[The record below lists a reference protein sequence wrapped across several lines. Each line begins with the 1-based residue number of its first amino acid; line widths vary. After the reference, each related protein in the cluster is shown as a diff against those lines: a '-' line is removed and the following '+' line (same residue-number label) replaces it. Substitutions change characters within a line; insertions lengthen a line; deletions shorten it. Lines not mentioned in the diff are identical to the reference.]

1 MLSFTNLAL
10 RRGPN
15 LLFEDVSFV
24 IHRDKKVG
32 LIGANG
38 AGKTSLFK
46 MITGELDVED
56 GYLDYPQDLRIS
68 YLAQEVVG
76 TDQRAVEYVLEG
88 DKQLIQIQQQIKSA
102 EANEQFDKLGE
113 LHEIFNSLDGHSALS
128 KAEQLMVGLGFTQDD
143 LDKTVKDFSGGW
155 RVRLNLARTLMQPSD
170 LLLLDEPTNHLDLD
184 AIVWLS
190 DWIKSFKGALLLIS
204 HDREFLDECVNT
216 IAHISKQSIELYTGN
231 YSQFEEVKALRL
243 AEVAASYKKQ
253 QRQIEHMQ
261 DFVRRF
267 KAKATK
273 AKQAQSRVKALERME
288 VIAPAHVDSP
298 FHFSIPQSEKISD
311 PLLTL
316 DRANLGYSEKVLS
329 SVNISL
335 HPGDRIGLLGPNG
348 AGKTTTVEI
357 LEGYRVANSGQVRVL
372 GFDPATKGA
381 TAQKWRNQIGIVLQA
396 TNDAADLSVIETI
409 SHFAN
414 YYENPRDVKQVIEEV
429 GLEEK
434 VGAKVRQLSGGQR
447 RRLDVALGIIGSPEL
462 LFLDEPT
469 TGFDPEARRSFW
481 ELIRTLKSE
490 GTTILLTTHYLDE
503 AQALA
508 DRVGVINE
516 GVIIE
521 IATPD
526 TLGGRNNA
534 PAKVT
539 WLENGVTQELL
550 TKNPTEEVLKL
561 SQRFNNQIPELQVLR
576 PNLEEI
582 YLRMIGELK

>member
-1 MLSFTNLAL
+1 MNTAAAIEV
-10 RRGPN
+10 RG
-15 LLFEDVSFV
+15 LT
-24 IHRDKKVG
+24 KKYGSKV
-32 LIGANG
+32 AV
-38 AGKTSLFK
+38 AGIDLT
-46 MITGELDVED
+46 VER
-56 GYLDYPQDLRIS
+56 G
-68 YLAQEVVG
+68 
-76 TDQRAVEYVLEG
+76 
-88 DKQLIQIQQQIKSA
+88 
-102 EANEQFDKLGE
+102 
-113 LHEIFNSLDGHSALS
+113 EIFA
-128 KAEQLMVGLGFTQDD
+128 
-143 LDKTVKDFSGGW
+143 
-155 RVRLNLARTLMQPSD
+155 
-170 LLLLDEPTNHLDLD
+170 
-184 AIVWLS
+184 
-190 DWIKSFKGALLLIS
+190 
-204 HDREFLDECVNT
+204 
-216 IAHISKQSIELYTGN
+216 
-231 YSQFEEVKALRL
+231 
-243 AEVAASYKKQ
+243 
-253 QRQIEHMQ
+253 
-261 DFVRRF
+261 
-267 KAKATK
+267 
-273 AKQAQSRVKALERME
+273 
-288 VIAPAHVDSP
+288 
-298 FHFSIPQSEKISD
+298 
-311 PLLTL
+311 
-316 DRANLGYSEKVLS
+316 
-329 SVNISL
+329 
-335 HPGDRIGLLGPNG
+335 LLGPNG

-381 TAQKWRNQIGIVLQA
+381 PAQKWRNQIGIVLQS

-414 YYENPRDVKQVIEEV
+414 YYENPRDVNQVIEEV
-429 GLEEK
+429 GLVEK
-434 VGAKVRQLSGGQR
+434 VGAKVRELSGGQR

-526 TLGGRNNA
+526 TLGGRNTA

-539 WLENGVTQELL
+539 WLENSATQELL